1 MCSEGSSELYFPQ
14 RLEGHKEQAVF
25 RQRIAHAKA
34 LRWETIQH
42 LPAKHLCNVAGEAS
56 QDRGFLCQVMN
67 TPVYWWVIVIISVL
81 RMSFFP
87 IKYFMSLYV
96 WNRTSISLVLII
108 SIKYRLTLNKMIT
121 YEGLIIS
128 LIENIMCQLQK

>member
-1 MCSEGSSELYFPQ
+1 MCSAGSSELYFPQ
-14 RLEGHKEQAVF
+14 RLEGHREQDVF
-25 RQRIAHAKA
+25 RQRVAHAKA
-34 LRWETIQH
+34 LRWEIIQH
-42 LPAKHLCNVAGEAS
+42 LPAKHLYNVVGDAS

-67 TPVYWWVIVIISVL
+67 TPVYWWVIVRISVL
-81 RMSFFP
+81 CMSFFP

-96 WNRTSISLVLII
+96 WNRTSISLVLTI

-128 LIENIMCQLQK
+128 LIKYIMYQLQK